1 MPSRRLLIVAPD
13 DEVRQSLVFA
23 LEAEGYDVAA
33 LGQLPGPE
41 WLSAHRQDCTIL
53 DQRAVRPC
61 DRDALAVFL
70 AAAPAVLLA
79 HRPQPWLSERV
90 RATVDT
96 PAREGAMLRAVE
108 GALNG
113 P

>member
-1 MPSRRLLIVAPD
+1 MPSRRLLIIAPD
-13 DEVRQSLVFA
+13 DEVRKSLVFA

-33 LGQLPGPE
+33 LGQLPGAD
-41 WLSAHRQDCTIL
+41 WLQSHRQDCTVL

-61 DRDALAVFL
+61 DRDALSACL
-70 AAAPAVLLA
+70 GAAPVVLLA